1 MFYQSSTTSNPSLDD
16 GKNEWYIDTFKVVIL
31 NEQEDNDED
40 EDELLFTIERHV
52 ENSED
57 DKDMRRQFL
66 LEIMKLKQQELIE
79 DNEDIETFIN
89 ILNRLISPH
98 PKKVGY
104 YRYNLQKG
112 NLLWLQVGNYTRTHI
127 FVNLISL
134 IDNIKFYVVQSKIS
148 VDNTKFSHFWSSSLG
163 FEKVPTP

>member
-89 ILNRLISPH
+89 IF
-98 PKKVGY
+98 VG
-104 YRYNLQKG
+104 
-112 NLLWLQVGNYTRTHI
+112 
-127 FVNLISL
+127 
-134 IDNIKFYVVQSKIS
+134 
-148 VDNTKFSHFWSSSLG
+148 
-163 FEKVPTP
+163 